1 MEWNQD
7 FAQKLFVFSF
17 QWQRET
23 IYDAAKNFQK
33 FAYAVKMF
41 GFIDEPKKNYF
52 LLNYRYRYTFY
63 GKIDKIWLIFQ
74 KIKFF

>member
-41 GFIDEPKKNYF
+41 GFIDEPKKVFFIKLAIQIY
-52 LLNYRYRYTFY
+52 
-63 GKIDKIWLIFQ
+63 IIWEIS
-74 KIKFF
+74 IKSTKFD